1 MYVNLVV
8 VVVNGSKQ
16 MGLESIPAK
25 MIVESLVFILH
36 YCFVHVYHKKK
47 ISLFFCCFVCLT
59 FSFF

>member
-16 MGLESIPAK
+16 MDLVSIPAK
-25 MIVESLVFILH
+25 MIVEILVFILH
-36 YCFVHVYHKKK
+36 YCFVHVYHKKNF
-47 ISLFFCCFVCLT
+47 SHFFVVLFVLT